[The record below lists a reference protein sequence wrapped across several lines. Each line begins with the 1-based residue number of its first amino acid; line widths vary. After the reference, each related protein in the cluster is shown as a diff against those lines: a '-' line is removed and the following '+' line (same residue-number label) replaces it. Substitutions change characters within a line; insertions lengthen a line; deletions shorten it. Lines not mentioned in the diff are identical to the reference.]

1 MLYNNLLVFC
11 NFVLKLIMTRLTTIL
26 SFYKLVDF
34 LKSSV
39 FAKFA
44 HNGKSAQTFLELKV
58 GYFCVKIIAS

>member
-1 MLYNNLLVFC
+1 
-11 NFVLKLIMTRLTTIL
+11 MTRLTTIL